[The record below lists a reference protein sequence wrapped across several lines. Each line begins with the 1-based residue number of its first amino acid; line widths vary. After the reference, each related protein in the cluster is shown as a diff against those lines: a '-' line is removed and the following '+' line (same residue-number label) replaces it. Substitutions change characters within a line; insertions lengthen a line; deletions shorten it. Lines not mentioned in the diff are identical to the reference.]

1 MNTHWYNAMPK
12 LLKTCM
18 TALLTVVIGMPVAQA
33 GADQDR
39 TAQLASETLHDIAEI
54 PEEGIPPALL
64 TNAYAVAVIP
74 RVIKAGLLFGGR
86 YGTGL
91 LTVRTANNEW
101 SNPAFVELYG
111 GSFGLQVGVQ
121 STDVVLV
128 FKHRKS
134 IDDIVNGKVTL
145 GADASVAAGPVGR
158 RAEASTDAELQAEV
172 YSYSRSRGLFAG
184 VSLEGAIIQIDY
196 PANDSFYGQ
205 AYSASEILSD
215 QPIQRPVEAS
225 RFLDVLNRY
234 TPKPSPL

>member
-1 MNTHWYNAMPK
+1 MTMLSLSRTLRFSLIG
-12 LLKTCM
+12 LLIM
-18 TALLTVVIGMPVAQA
+18 APAVHAGSEQDQVA
-33 GADQDR
+33 R
-39 TAQLASETLHDIAEI
+39 LATETLHDIAEI
-54 PEEGIPPALL
+54 PEQGIPPALM

-91 LTVRTANNEW
+91 LTVRTPNNEW
-101 SNPAFVELYG
+101 SNPAFIELYG
-111 GSFGLQVGVQ
+111 GSFGLQIGVQ

-134 IDDIVNGKVTL
+134 VDNIFEGKVTL

-184 VSLEGAIIQIDY
+184 VSLEGAILQIDY
-196 PANDSFYGQ
+196 PANDSFYGR
-205 AYSASEILSD
+205 AYSAAEILSD
-215 QPIQRPVEAS
+215 LQIRRPAEAS
-225 RFLDVLNRY
+225 QFLQVLNRY
-234 TPKPSPL
+234 TPKPSPN